1 MLKEAILK
9 VVSRQD
15 LTEAEMTRAMEVIME
30 GEATEAQIGAFITGL
45 RMKGETVAEIT
56 AAARVM
62 RAKATRI
69 PIPDGLID
77 LDRDEINV
85 DWETVVDTCGTGGD
99 ATSTFNVSTTTA
111 FVVAGAGLKVAKHG
125 NRAVSSRCGSAD
137 VIEALGINLALT
149 PEQVAWCIL
158 EVGIGFLF
166 APQLHGAMRYAIGPR
181 REIGI
186 RTIFNVLGPL
196 TNPANAN
203 VQVLG
208 VYDARLTEPL
218 AQVLGNLGGKSAFVV
233 YGEGSFDEISI
244 VGPTRVSQL
253 KDGAVTTYDIAPED
267 FGLKRATLADIK
279 GGDVF
284 DNARI
289 VRKGPGRGGGAPGRH
304 GGPERR
310 RGLHRRG
317 PGPGFSPGH
326 RTGPGDHPL
335 RPALAKLE
343 ALIDKSK
350 SFEIVSGNLCRLQW
364 IRVGTAHHQERQ
376 LRRAGTARRIR
387 DGRRASHDRND
398 QIGFACQARVMRA
411 RT

>member
-1 MLKEAILK
+1 MLKEAIYK
-9 VVSRQD
+9 VVTRQD
-15 LTEAEMTRAMEVIME
+15 LTEAEMVRAMEVIMG
-30 GEATEAQIGAFITGL
+30 GEATEAQIGAFITAL

-56 AAARVM
+56 AAAKVM

-69 PIPDGLID
+69 PMGNGLVD

-85 DWETVVDTCGTGGD
+85 DWETIVDTCGTGGD

-149 PEQVAWCIL
+149 PAQVAQCIL

-166 APQLHGAMRYAIGPR
+166 APQLHGAMRFAIGPR

-196 TNPANAN
+196 TNPAGAN

-208 VYDARLTEPL
+208 VYDPNLTEPL
-218 AQVLGNLGGKSAFVV
+218 AQVLGNLGTKSAFVV

-244 VGPTRVSQL
+244 VGPTRVSELQ
-253 KDGAVTTYDIAPED
+253 DGKVRTYSIAPED
-267 FGLKRATLADIK
+267 FGLRRATLADIK

-284 DNARI
+284 ENARI
-289 VRKGPGRGGGAPGRH
+289 VRRVLAGE
-304 GGPERR
+304 GGP
-310 RGLHRRG
+310 RGDMVALNAAAAFIAAG
-317 PGPGFSPGH
+317 MAPDFPGGIELARSTMQ
-326 RTGPGDHPL
+326 TGK
-335 RPALAKLE
+335 AVAKLE
-343 ALIDKSK
+343 ALVDKSK
-350 SFEIVSGNLCRLQW
+350 SFG
-364 IRVGTAHHQERQ
+364 G
-376 LRRAGTARRIR
+376 G
-387 DGRRASHDRND
+387 D
-398 QIGFACQARVMRA
+398 
-411 RT
+411 

>member
-1 MLKEAILK
+1 M
-9 VVSRQD
+9 V
-15 LTEAEMTRAMEVIME
+15 RAMEVIMG
-30 GEATEAQIGAFITGL
+30 GEATEAQIGAFITAL
-45 RMKGETVAEIT
+45 RMKGETVTEIT
-56 AAARVM
+56 AAAKVM

-69 PIPDGLID
+69 PIGDNLVD

-85 DWETVVDTCGTGGD
+85 DRETIVDTCGTGGD

-137 VIEALGINLALT
+137 VIEALGINLTLT
-149 PEQVAWCIL
+149 AEQVALCVH

-186 RTIFNVLGPL
+186 RTIFNILGPL
-196 TNPANAN
+196 TNPAGAN

-208 VYDARLTEPL
+208 VYDPDLTEPL

-233 YGEGSFDEISI
+233 YGEGSYDEISI

-253 KDGAVTTYDIAPED
+253 KDGQVHTYTIAPED

-289 VRKGPGRGGGAPGRH
+289 VRQVLAGE
-304 GGPERR
+304 GGPREDMVALNAAAAFIAA
-310 RGLHRRG
+310 GLTADFPQGITLARQTIHSG
-317 PGPGFSPGH
+317 Q
-326 RTGPGDHPL
+326 
-335 RPALAKLE
+335 AQAKLE
-343 ALIDKSK
+343 ALIAKRME
-350 SFEIVSGNLCRLQW
+350 FGGGE
-364 IRVGTAHHQERQ
+364 
-376 LRRAGTARRIR
+376 
-387 DGRRASHDRND
+387 
-398 QIGFACQARVMRA
+398 
-411 RT
+411 

>member
-1 MLKEAILK
+1 MKEAILK
-9 VVSRQD
+9 VVTGQD
-15 LTEAEMTRAMEVIME
+15 LSEAEMTRAMEVIME
-30 GEATEAQIGAFITGL
+30 GSATEAQIGAFITAL
-45 RMKGETVAEIT
+45 RIKGETVDEIT

-69 PIPDGLID
+69 PIQDGLID

-149 PEQVAWCIL
+149 PDQVAWCIL

-186 RTIFNVLGPL
+186 RTIFNILGPL
-196 TNPANAN
+196 TNPASAN

-253 KDGAVTTYDIAPED
+253 KDGQVNTYSIAPED
-267 FGLKRATLADIK
+267 FGLKRATLKDIK

-284 DNARI
+284 ENARI
-289 VRKGPGRGGGAPGRH
+289 VRAVLEGE
-304 GGPERR
+304 GGPREDMVALNSAAAFIAA
-310 RGLHRRG
+310 GL
-317 PGPGFSPGH
+317 SPDFAHGIKLARKTIH
-326 RTGPGDHPL
+326 SGK
-335 RPALAKLE
+335 ALQKLND
-343 ALIDKSK
+343 LIAKSK
-350 SFEIVSGNLCRLQW
+350 SFEK
-364 IRVGTAHHQERQ
+364 
-376 LRRAGTARRIR
+376 
-387 DGRRASHDRND
+387 
-398 QIGFACQARVMRA
+398 
-411 RT
+411 

>member
-1 MLKEAILK
+1 MLKEAIYK

-15 LTEAEMTRAMEVIME
+15 LTEAEMTRAMEAIME
-30 GEATEAQIGAFITGL
+30 GHASEAQIGAFITAL
-45 RMKGETVAEIT
+45 RMKGETVDEIT
-56 AAARVM
+56 AAAKVM
-62 RAKATRI
+62 RSKATRI
-69 PIPDGLID
+69 PISDGLID

-85 DWETVVDTCGTGGD
+85 EWETVVDTCGTGGD
-99 ATSTFNVSTTTA
+99 ATATFNVSTTTA

-149 PEQVAWCIL
+149 PDQVAWCIL

-196 TNPANAN
+196 TNPASAN

-208 VYDARLTEPL
+208 VYDPGLTEPL
-218 AQVLGNLGGKSAFVV
+218 AQVLGKLGGKSAFVV

-253 KDGAVTTYDIAPED
+253 KDGRVSTYNIAPED
-267 FGLKRATLADIK
+267 FGLKRATLEDIK

-284 DNARI
+284 ENARI
-289 VRKGPGRGGGAPGRH
+289 VRAVLEGE
-304 GGPERR
+304 GGPREDMVALNAAAAFIAA
-310 RGLHRRG
+310 GL
-317 PGPGFSPGH
+317 SPDFAHGVKLAQKTI
-326 RTGPGDHPL
+326 RSGQ
-335 RPALAKLE
+335 ALKKLHD
-343 ALIDKSK
+343 LIAKSK
-350 SFEIVSGNLCRLQW
+350 AFDSEQ
-364 IRVGTAHHQERQ
+364 
-376 LRRAGTARRIR
+376 
-387 DGRRASHDRND
+387 
-398 QIGFACQARVMRA
+398 
-411 RT
+411 

>member
-1 MLKEAILK
+1 MLKEAIFK
-9 VVSRQD
+9 VVTRQD
-15 LTEAEMTRAMEVIME
+15 LTEEEMTRAMDIIMT

-56 AAARVM
+56 AAAKVM

-69 PIPDGLID
+69 PVNDSLVD

-85 DWETVVDTCGTGGD
+85 DLETVVDTCGTGGD
-99 ATSTFNVSTTTA
+99 ATHTFNVSTITA
-111 FVVAGAGLKVAKHG
+111 FVVAAAGLKVAKHG

-149 PEQVAWCIL
+149 PEQVARCVK

-196 TNPANAN
+196 TNPAGAN

-208 VYDARLTEPL
+208 VYDAALTAPL
-218 AQVLGNLGGKSAFVV
+218 AQVLGRLGCRSAFVV
-233 YGEGSFDEISI
+233 FGEGSFDEISI

-253 KDGAVTTYDIAPED
+253 ADGMVRTYNIAPED
-267 FGLKRATLADIK
+267 FGLERATLEDIK

-284 DNARI
+284 ENARI
-289 VRKGPGRGGGAPGRH
+289 VRQVLQGGGGPKEDMVALNAAAVLVAAGLSPDFPG
-304 GGPERR
+304 GI
-310 RGLHRRG
+310 
-317 PGPGFSPGH
+317 
-326 RTGPGDHPL
+326 
-335 RPALAKLE
+335 ALARECINSGKATAKLE
-343 ALIDKSK
+343 ALIKKSK
-350 SFEIVSGNLCRLQW
+350 SFE
-364 IRVGTAHHQERQ
+364 
-376 LRRAGTARRIR
+376 
-387 DGRRASHDRND
+387 
-398 QIGFACQARVMRA
+398 
-411 RT
+411 

>member
-1 MLKEAILK
+1 MLKEAIYK
-9 VVSRQD
+9 VVTRQD
-15 LTEAEMTRAMEVIME
+15 LSEGEMTRAMEVIME
-30 GEATEAQIGAFITGL
+30 GSATEAQIGAFITAL
-45 RMKGETVAEIT
+45 RMKGETVPEIT

-62 RAKATRI
+62 RAKATGI
-69 PIPDGLID
+69 PISNGLID

-85 DWETVVDTCGTGGD
+85 EWETVVDTCGTGGD

-158 EVGIGFLF
+158 EIGIGFLF

-186 RTIFNVLGPL
+186 RTIFNILGPL

-208 VYDARLTEPL
+208 VYDPRLTEPL

-233 YGEGSFDEISI
+233 YGEGSYDEISI

-253 KDGAVTTYDIAPED
+253 KEGEVSTYNISPED
-267 FGLKRATLADIK
+267 FGLKRATLNDIK

-289 VRKGPGRGGGAPGRH
+289 VRNVLEGEGGPREDMVALNAAAAFIAAGLSPDFRH
-304 GGPERR
+304 GIKLARKSIHSGN
-310 RGLHRRG
+310 
-317 PGPGFSPGH
+317 
-326 RTGPGDHPL
+326 
-335 RPALAKLE
+335 ALKKLND
-343 ALIDKSK
+343 LIAKSK
-350 SFEIVSGNLCRLQW
+350 SFESLV
-364 IRVGTAHHQERQ
+364 
-376 LRRAGTARRIR
+376 
-387 DGRRASHDRND
+387 
-398 QIGFACQARVMRA
+398 
-411 RT
+411 